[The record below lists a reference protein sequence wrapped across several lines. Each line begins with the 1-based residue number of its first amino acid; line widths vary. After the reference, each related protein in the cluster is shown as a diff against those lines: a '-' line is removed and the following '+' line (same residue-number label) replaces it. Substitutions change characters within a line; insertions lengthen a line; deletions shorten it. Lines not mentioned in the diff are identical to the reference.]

1 MKILVQTYGSS
12 AINSV
17 EFDTATDS
25 ADVTFAKGG
34 KYTYALQY
42 GKEYASV
49 DDIAQSITMAESAGA
64 QFNRLVREGV
74 LMATR

>member
-1 MKILVQTYGSS
+1 MKILVQTLGSS

-17 EFDTATDS
+17 EFDTATES

-34 KYTYALQY
+34 KYTYAIQF
-42 GKEYASV
+42 GKEYASA
-49 DDIAQSITMAESAGA
+49 DDIAQSITMADSAGA

-74 LMATR
+74 LVATR